1 MLVLSSS
8 EGSGGQASQAY
19 PMHGS
24 QPLQSQLDPF
34 PQLGEFKTPD
44 AKQIIIDHDAVDE
57 LPDDITRK
65 TSGFTVEQLEQVN
78 AALMET
84 IWAGRNE
91 WNRNKVL
98 EKVKD
103 SLREALDDI
112 GAMQQILPGSFP
124 RATASGNFHGD

>member
-8 EGSGGQASQAY
+8 EGSGGQASQ
-19 PMHGS
+19 MHGS

-78 AALMET
+78 AAIMET

-98 EKVKD
+98 ERVKD
-103 SLREALDDI
+103 SLREVLDDI
-112 GAMQQILPGSFP
+112 GAMQQILPGSFQ
-124 RATASGNFHGD
+124 RAAVSGNFHGD